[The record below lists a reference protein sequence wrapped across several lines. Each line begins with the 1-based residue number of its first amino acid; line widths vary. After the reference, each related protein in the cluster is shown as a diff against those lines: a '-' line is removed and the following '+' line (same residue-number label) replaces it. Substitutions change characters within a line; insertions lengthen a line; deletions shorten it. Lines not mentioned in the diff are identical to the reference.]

1 MRCAGCL
8 TRWQADDRAVAR
20 GTGLP
25 GLWHHGYAPRDGQPG
40 DAGAAGVVGKSFRR
54 RTLRVPRPPCRAD
67 QAAVARWCRP
77 VPADEEAGTGPVHLA
92 LDHHDRADCAVRIAT
107 GGTARRLRLACAAA
121 PPQTGIRRVIT
132 SDSFPPTRAMLLAC
146 KSTSPHCPTTPQRCS
161 ICCAR

>member
-25 GLWHHGYAPRDGQPG
+25 GLRHHGYAPRDGQPG

-77 VPADEEAGTGPVHLA
+77 VPADEEAGPGPVPLA
-92 LDHHDRADCAVRIAT
+92 LEPPAGGDPVAAVET
-107 GGTARRLRLACAAA
+107 GGSARGLRLACAAA
-121 PPQTGIRRVIT
+121 PPQTGI
-132 SDSFPPTRAMLLAC
+132 
-146 KSTSPHCPTTPQRCS
+146 
-161 ICCAR
+161 